1 LYIGMVVSDVFPS
14 LYGELLFKLKVELF
28 AHTVEANKL
37 RDHFISY
44 PKCTYLSVIINFY
57 YWIIV

>member
-1 LYIGMVVSDVFPS
+1 MVVSDVFPS